1 MEIWIQIKD
10 KVAKTIGEP
19 MVVCD
24 NSDYILRFEFDAPWD
39 AHPLKT
45 ARFCFV
51 SEGERKY
58 IDLPF
63 SGDQVE
69 MPAFHSI
76 QGLQVGVYAG
86 DLQTTTPAYL
96 PCTPSIRHGSP
107 APAEPESAVYD
118 QIVSLINAGVLQGP
132 QGEPGPQGETGPRG
146 PQGEKG
152 DTGAQ
157 GPKGD
162 TGETG
167 PVGETG
173 AQGEKGEAGATPVL
187 TIGTVE
193 TLAADAEATASID
206 GTAEAPVL
214 NLGIPRGADGT
225 GGDSGVVV
233 TIGTYDGGFDIV
245 CSGTAHDDYMKQ
257 AIDLLPEEGGTIRMS
272 LGSFNFSA
280 AVEIAK
286 NNVRI
291 VGTNGS
297 QARGAEYA
305 STIINCTGGAF
316 THSGEG
322 LELHGL
328 TIVGSTGYA
337 VSSQGNGNVKVHN
350 CSFEGFGN
358 AIGGLGYIWGDDTS
372 VCGCSF
378 KDCSIGINGPRK
390 ARIIGNA
397 FIGCGTAV
405 LSPTGCNI
413 SGNAMLDC
421 DMGISVA
428 AGNDNTIV
436 GNTIKRG
443 EGTAAD
449 YTDSQ
454 HTIRFGTTGLV
465 DLDTSVAVYGM
476 RNYIV
481 NNLLHG
487 KDVTIDYQNIT
498 EDEAEANLATNVI
511 RDNLVSTTGGS
522 SGDAVQSD
530 WAAAQDES
538 GHVLNRTHYLE
549 VTPDST
555 LLESQSVT
563 IGTISGDGA
572 SYACTELPV
581 ALNPEKSYRIT
592 VDDTEYELS
601 NIVSEISDG
610 SVLWTAV
617 WGNSEELGW
626 RIVMWTESIAPLVG
640 ANTVNAYL
648 AGTEGATHTISIVGD
663 LVTAY
668 PLEEKY
674 IPLSIAADWNQ
685 NDETLHSYVKNR
697 PFCVEGEE
705 FMAEVTKTP
714 EAGYSNML
722 TELPFKQLTLDGET
736 VYTVIWNGEPYEVT
750 ATGELGSGSGEFYM
764 GNHALRTQI
773 TTGSF
778 EDTGEPF
785 LFYHTGGY
793 TSSGARMLVKATETV
808 TIRVVKGTIKKIPE
822 GYIPDTIARTA
833 DIPAVDTSAFVKSV
847 NGSKPNSSGNV
858 TISIPSVPS
867 SIVQSVNGTAPDS
880 SGNVEIVTGTQPD
893 WTQNKDTK
901 LDYVKNRTHYT
912 ELIGTPA
919 SMTWDGD
926 MTGKEAIL
934 MDDGDSFDVYYV
946 KLSDS
951 IPTPEGLEGGSIC
964 FVEDGEES
972 TDEIP
977 ADAIADMSEAGVDG
991 FSLANIVMVVRTD
1004 STVSIDSD
1012 TTVTFT
1018 SGTWTVAYV
1027 VDGTAVIYT
1036 KSLDYTSYENA
1047 TEVVHKLD
1055 AKYLPDVADLPE
1067 AWLAALKTAL
1077 GISE

>member
-10 KVAKTIGEP
+10 KVAKTMGEP

-69 MPAFHSI
+69 MPTFHSI

-167 PVGETG
+167 PAGETG
-173 AQGEKGEAGATPVL
+173 AQGEKGETGATPVL

-193 TLAADAEATASID
+193 TLAADAEATASIG

-214 NLGIPRGADGT
+214 NLGIPRGADGA

-233 TIGTYDGGFDIV
+233 TIGTYDGGFDVV

-297 QARGAEYA
+297 QSRGAEYA

-337 VSSQGNGNVKVHN
+337 ISSQGNGNVKVHN

-390 ARIIGNA
+390 ARIVDNA

-421 DMGISVA
+421 DVGISVA

-436 GNTIKRG
+436 GNTVKRG

-481 NNLLHG
+481 NNLLYG

-511 RDNLVSTTGGS
+511 RDNLASTGGGS
-522 SGDAVQSD
+522 SSGDGDQSD

-563 IGTISGDGA
+563 IGKIYGLGS
-572 SYACTELPV
+572 SYIGTKLPV
-581 ALNPEKSYRIT
+581 VLNPEKSYRIT
-592 VDDTEYELS
+592 VDGTEYELP
-601 NIVSEISDG
+601 NILSEISYG
-610 SVLWTAV
+610 TLFWSAV

-626 RIVMWTESIAPLVG
+626 SIVMWNESMAVSVG

-648 AGTEGATHTISIVGD
+648 TGTEGSTHTISIVGD
-663 LVTAY
+663 LETAY

-705 FMAEVTKTP
+705 LVPETSVSITK
-714 EAGYSNML
+714 GYLSGFRNF
-722 TELPFKQLTLDGET
+722 PFRRFTTDGET
-736 VYTVIWNGEPYEVT
+736 VYVVVWNGEPYEVV
-750 ATGELGSGSGEFYM
+750 ATGEIKDGGAEFVM
-764 GNHALRTQI
+764 GNQSIR
-773 TTGSF
+773 GSSY

-793 TSSGARMLVKATETV
+793 TSSGCGVMGQVTETATV
-808 TIRVVKGTIKKIPE
+808 RILQGNIRQIPE

-847 NGSKPNSSGNV
+847 NGNAPNSSGNV

-893 WTQNKDTK
+893 WTQNKESE

-926 MTGKEAIL
+926 MTGKEAVL
-934 MDDGDSFDVYYV
+934 MQAYDSFDVYYV

-964 FVEDGEES
+964 FVEEGEES

-977 ADAIADMSEAGVDG
+977 ADAITDMSGNGIPG
-991 FSLANIVMVVRTD
+991 FSLADIVLVLNADHTESLED
-1004 STVSIDSD
+1004 GTAL
-1012 TTVTFT
+1012 TFT